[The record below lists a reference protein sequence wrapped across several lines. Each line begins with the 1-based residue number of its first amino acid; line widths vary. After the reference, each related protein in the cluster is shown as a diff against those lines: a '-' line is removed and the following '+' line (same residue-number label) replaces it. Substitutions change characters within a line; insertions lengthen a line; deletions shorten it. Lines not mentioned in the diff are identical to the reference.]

1 MYRAR
6 DRRLN
11 RIVAIKIVRSPGFS
25 AERREQFDRAVAG
38 LERTDSTSTLRW
50 TTAFTPLSSLRRSS
64 RRSILTA

>member
-1 MYRAR
+1 VYRAR

-38 LERTDSTSTLRW
+38 LERTDSTSTVALDYSVHA
-50 TTAFTPLSSLRRSS
+50 TFFSSALIS
-64 RRSILTA
+64 